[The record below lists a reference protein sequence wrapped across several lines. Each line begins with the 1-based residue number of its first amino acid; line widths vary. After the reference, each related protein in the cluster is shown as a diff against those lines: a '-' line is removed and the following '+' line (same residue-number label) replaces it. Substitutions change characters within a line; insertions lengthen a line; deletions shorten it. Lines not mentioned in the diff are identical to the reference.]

1 MKRRLDGSFLR
12 CGVVTCLGALDKG
25 CHLSRC
31 APRCQTED
39 QTETWLDGDILH
51 VQSCAKCAKLCKNCA
66 KLCQMCKIVQIVQ
79 SCAKCAKRPRIRLRL
94 GWTETSC
101 IQQQGHQSLGPP
113 LPTQVGLGAET
124 SHITLD
130 RVNQQV
136 GAVSEATTADCALK
150 LDESILS
157 PVRSTQHLGWQTDRA
172 EIG

>member
-1 MKRRLDGSFLR
+1 MRKVPIGIIVGQQRDCCTGWMQRRLDGSFLR
-12 CGVVTCLGALDKG
+12 CGVVTCLGAL
-25 CHLSRC
+25 LS
-31 APRCQTED
+31 A
-39 QTETWLDGDILH
+39 
-51 VQSCAKCAKLCKNCA
+51 
-66 KLCQMCKIVQIVQ
+66 
-79 SCAKCAKRPRIRLRL
+79 RPRIRLRL

-101 IQQQGHQSLGPP
+101 IQQQGHQSLGP
-113 LPTQVGLGAET
+113 LPTQLGLGAET

-172 EIG
+172 EIGWDILQCQLSKSTTQHLGFDQHTYQHQMTKTCKEYDSTS

>member
-1 MKRRLDGSFLR
+1 MCK
-12 CGVVTCLGALDKG
+12 VV
-25 CHLSRC
+25 
-31 APRCQTED
+31 QN
-39 QTETWLDGDILH
+39 
-51 VQSCAKCAKLCKNCA
+51 VQNCAKLCKNVQNCA
-66 KLCQMCKIVQIVQ
+66 KIVQ

-101 IQQQGHQSLGPP
+101 IQQQGHQSLGP
-113 LPTQVGLGAET
+113 LPTQLGLGAET